1 MRSPFADILNSNPK
15 RSAHPIQGAAF
26 LSYFVDE
33 NVPWAHLDIAG
44 VASPDAHPVTGSG
57 PNGFGVRLLHD
68 LAKGMTTS

>member
-1 MRSPFADILNSNPK
+1 
-15 RSAHPIQGAAF
+15 
-26 LSYFVDE
+26 VDE